1 MVYWEKT
8 GGGIAQ
14 VKRAMERLR
23 DPREQR
29 NGIRGWLLVFAIILC
44 VTILQGVRAI
54 YEVAIFYSSLWFVLP
69 YAVLLVLFLLCF
81 IQLLRRKIMFRKFFV
96 AAVAVNV
103 ALACFAAI
111 VQKNPTVLLSNVA
124 GLLWCVYLYRSDRVR
139 ITCGLPAKRS
149 GIAGNALEFAAAR
162 AVEAERTDAE
172 EREKKEG
179 TI

>member
-1 MVYWEKT
+1 M
-8 GGGIAQ
+8 
-14 VKRAMERLR
+14 KRAMERLR
-23 DPREQR
+23 DPRAGR

-54 YEVAIFYSSLWFVLP
+54 YEVAIFYHSLWFVLP

-111 VQKNPTVLLSNVA
+111 VQNPTVLLSNVA

-162 AVEAERTDAE
+162 AMEAERTDAE
-172 EREKKEG
+172 ERENKKGE
-179 TI
+179 